1 MSMLTS
7 VLIDSNVEMAR
18 ALVTEWNSLRAEEC
32 AAVLGAMLQTMAVV
46 AERTSVKPLTAVQ
59 IQTRAAGYVIEELE
73 FQAHRQ
79 NDSLEQA
86 LADLAEHDAR
96 IGEAISRCCAE
107 TLEQRWILRV
117 IDNDKVAR
125 FAHWIQRIEALR
137 CQAQSKKTLSL

>member
-1 MSMLTS
+1 MLTS

-86 LADLAEHDAR
+86 LADLAWPYRLHLVL
-96 IGEAISRCCAE
+96 GFTMFLVFPFSRLVHIWSAPVGYVFRSY
-107 TLEQRWILRV
+107 QIVRRRGGGRH
-117 IDNDKVAR
+117 A
-125 FAHWIQRIEALR
+125 
-137 CQAQSKKTLSL
+137 

>member
-59 IQTRAAGYVIEELE
+59 IQTRAAGYV
-73 FQAHRQ
+73 Q

>member
-1 MSMLTS
+1 MLTN

-59 IQTRAAGYVIEELE
+59 IQTRAAGYVLEELE
-73 FQAHRQ
+73 CSRRQ